1 MTPGN
6 YSNNPSNRARLYKK
20 VDRLVNRSLNALRAI
35 HQGFWLGLM
44 DRQQY
49 TEIIGT
55 GYTDWKSY
63 HADDYNKSGLWPWEA
78 DMVERYFTN
87 CRTILLGAAGGGRE
101 IISLCAR
108 GFEVDGFDCF
118 PDFLTTSQSLLT
130 TESINARLL
139 LGEPDHV
146 PDEFGMYDSGIMG
159 WSGYSH
165 ISGTE
170 NRVEFLQ
177 EFRRHV
183 KTGGPLL
190 ISFFTLP
197 EYSPQFNL
205 VYQVARLVRALRFS
219 RERVERG
226 DILIEMFFHY
236 ASEDEVRRELAE
248 AGFRMDYYAEKS
260 FGHAVGIA
268 I

>member
-6 YSNNPSNRARLYKK
+6 HSNNPSARARSYKK
-20 VDRLVNRSLNALRAI
+20 VDRLVNRALSALRAI

-49 TEIIGT
+49 TDIIGT
-55 GYTDWKSY
+55 VYTDWKSY
-63 HADDYNKSGLWPWEA
+63 HAADYNKSGLWPWET
-78 DMVERYFTN
+78 DMVDRYFSN

-101 IISLCAR
+101 IISLSAH
-108 GFEVDGFDCF
+108 GFEVDGFDCV
-118 PDFLTTSQSLLT
+118 PEFLTTSQTLFTSQ
-130 TESINARLL
+130 SINPRLL
-139 LGEPDHV
+139 LAEPDHV
-146 PDEFGMYDSGIMG
+146 PDEFALYDGGIMG

-170 NRVEFLQ
+170 NRALFLK
-177 EFRRHV
+177 EFRRHI

-197 EYSPQFNL
+197 ENSAQFNL

-236 ASEDEVRRELAE
+236 TSEEEVRRELAE
-248 AGFRMDYYAEKS
+248 AGFRMDHFAEKS

-268 I
+268 V